1 MITESPKKSVDEV
14 HESPSHPSGMGPA
27 FPGFHARCL
36 SPGRA
41 AAPQPAVDTAAAAC
55 WPGMKEKMLLS
66 EAARC

>member
-14 HESPSHPSGMGPA
+14 HGSPSHPSGMGPA
-27 FPGFHARCL
+27 LPGFHARCL
-36 SPGRA
+36 SLA
-41 AAPQPAVDTAAAAC
+41 QPAADHLRIDTAAAAC